1 MDANALEVSER
12 IPASRKLGK
21 DRARALAKTASKLIV
36 SRGKSVKRF
45 APKGKPTAEMIESML
60 GSTGNLRAPTLV
72 VGKTVLVGFNEDVYG
87 EVFA

>member
-1 MDANALEVSER
+1 MDANALQPSER

-21 DRARALAKTASKLIV
+21 DRARELAKTATKLIV

-45 APKGKPTAEMIESML
+45 APKGKPSSEMIEAML

-72 VGKTVLVGFNEDVYG
+72 VGKTVLVGFNEGVYD
-87 EVFA
+87 EVFG